1 MKKKVAVLILLC
13 GLPASAALAADNI
26 DQEVANMYNDGI
38 VRCSNEQCARYLY
51 ACFRSFAA
59 GPLQEFLNCGSQ
71 AARLNENK
79 MVVPQS

>member
-1 MKKKVAVLILLC
+1 MKKKVAGLILLC
-13 GLPASAALAADNI
+13 GLPASAAFAADI

-38 VRCSNEQCARYLY
+38 VRCSNEECARYLY

-71 AARLNENK
+71 AARLNNNK